1 MEKNERGN
9 HTNENTRKNSSK
21 NSSKKNEK
29 KVVVVTGSGE
39 GIGRGVAVVLASR
52 GMHIAGLDI
61 DAEANAQ
68 TAAQV
73 EALGG
78 LFLPLLCDVGDKLAV
93 KQAVDAAVERFGKID
108 VLINNAG
115 YWDNSSLIEG
125 DYESQTAEFDRA
137 MGASGL
143 GSYYVTR
150 ACIDHMSSGS
160 NIIGFA
166 SVRLIPLC
174 CVV

>member
-21 NSSKKNEK
+21 NSSKDNEK
-29 KVVVVTGSGE
+29 KVVLVTGSGE
-39 GIGRGVAVVLASR
+39 GIGRGVAGVLASQ

-93 KQAVDAAVERFGKID
+93 KQAVDAAVER
-108 VLINNAG
+108 L
-115 YWDNSSLIEG
+115 SLIH
-125 DYESQTAEFDRA
+125 
-137 MGASGL
+137 
-143 GSYYVTR
+143 
-150 ACIDHMSSGS
+150 I
-160 NIIGFA
+160 
-166 SVRLIPLC
+166 
-174 CVV
+174 